1 MTDPDVTFKPNP
13 PDPRLEALDDEIADL
28 IAEALYEHLL
38 RHGFQTRDGFQTTGS
53 KTAEPPPDTAT

>member
-1 MTDPDVTFKPNP
+1 MTEPDVSFTPDP
-13 PDPRLEALDDEIADL
+13 LDPRLEALDNEIAEL
-28 IAEALYEHLL
+28 IAEALYERLL